1 MRFGVAVQGHLQC
14 CSTIKHG
21 QCRSPAGHST
31 QIATCPAGLRKM
43 PGTSGVSRPHLVCF
57 ALCCSHHQPP
67 SKPFQAERPSK
78 AAFYHCRYCCRWKVL
93 GDFSSEQL
101 LWADAVLPGRGRAS
115 RDGRGHRADP
125 VCRSCA
131 HFALSLENTSTAL
144 EEGQRSVSR
153 EVRYAPWASLEILGH
168 PAIRRRFE
176 GAMSLVSELL

>member
-1 MRFGVAVQGHLQC
+1 MLFHHQTWPVREPSWALNADRHMPG
-14 CSTIKHG
+14 
-21 QCRSPAGHST
+21 RSPQDARNFRSFSTAFGMLRLLSSSATIQAIPSHSK
-31 QIATCPAGLRKM
+31 L
-43 PGTSGVSRPHLVCF
+43 
-57 ALCCSHHQPP
+57 
-67 SKPFQAERPSK
+67 AERPSK

-153 EVRYAPWASLEILGH
+153 EVRYAPGTSLEILGH